1 MRRWNYLRTAALAAF
16 VVWAAVPGLAVADEG
31 ATQTTRPVVLFFMR
45 DIVVGE
51 STLTRTDNGI
61 TMHLTADDLPAGVY
75 TAWIPIFEP
84 GGMVPVA
91 AGWVGG
97 HVIGE
102 GGNLTFSVHLNEGEI
117 IEGHPV
123 FPSGAVDDAQGQD
136 IGMVIRYH
144 GPVDPGFLY
153 EQTHTF
159 EPGVAID
166 ALFTR
171 HNAP

>member
-1 MRRWNYLRTAALAAF
+1 MIRFTSLRTTALVALAIS
-16 VVWAAVPGLAVADEG
+16 AAHSGPAGAADK
-31 ATQTTRPVVLFFMR
+31 TTRPVVDFFDPTM
-45 DIVVGE
+45 VLGE

-61 TMHLTADDLPAGVY
+61 TMRLTAYDLPAGAY

-84 GGMVPVA
+84 GATVPSA

-102 GGNLTFSVHLNEGEI
+102 GGTLNFAVHLKEGEI
-117 IEGHPV
+117 IDGHPI
-123 FPSGAVDDAQGQD
+123 FPEGALEDAQGQD

-159 EPGVAID
+159 ELEVATD
-166 ALFTR
+166 ALRTR
-171 HNAP
+171 HNVP

>member
-1 MRRWNYLRTAALAAF
+1 MRRYLTTAA
-16 VVWAAVPGLAVADEG
+16 VVTCALWAVHSGLAGDGDG
-31 ATQTTRPVVLFFMR
+31 AARTIRPVVLFS
-45 DIVVGE
+45 DPSVVLGE
-51 STLTRTDNGI
+51 STLTRTDSGI
-61 TMHLTADDLPAGVY
+61 TMQLMVPDLPAGVY
-75 TAWIPIFEP
+75 TAWMPIFHP
-84 GGMVPVA
+84 GEMVPA
-91 AGWVGG
+91 IAGWVGG

-123 FPSGAVDDAQGQD
+123 FPGGFLQDARHQD

-144 GPVDPGFLY
+144 GPVDPERLY

-166 ALFTR
+166 ALRTR
-171 HNAP
+171 HNGP